1 MFKKYFG
8 NPLFNFF
15 NTIFYDNNPHSI
27 IDPLTCLIR
36 LCLLEFKPLNTKI
49 SIKNNKITYNDPH
62 ILQGTIR
69 WTNGDNRDDIHN
81 IYNPIIKAIQWY
93 DSESEDIK
101 NIFKYAVKGLEKLK
115 SSYEENSIITHSIE
129 YYITYIKQNFKNK
142 KVKDEETNTML
153 IQFKELWSDREINII
168 NNMLLELTDINE
180 DEEDYE
186 EIDNSLID
194 AIEIILNKKENI
206 VSNIILQN
214 TTKLE

>member
-15 NTIFYDNNPHSI
+15 NTIFYDNTPHSI

-36 LCLLEFKPLNTKI
+36 LGLLEFKPLHTKI
-49 SIKNNKITYNDPH
+49 SIKNNKITYNDPN

-69 WTNGDNRDDIHN
+69 WSNGDNRDDIHN

-142 KVKDEETNTML
+142 KVKDEETHTML
-153 IQFKELWSDREINII
+153 LQFKELWSNREINII
-168 NNMLLELTDINE
+168 NNMILELEDIN
-180 DEEDYE
+180 DENYE
-186 EIDNSLID
+186 VDNSLID
-194 AIEIILNKKENI
+194 AIEIILNKKEEI
-206 VSNIILQN
+206 VADIIREN